1 MDNILPDNE
10 FVEVEGRVYSNPQT
24 GLDESQSFIENLRST
39 QGQQNQQ
46 IATDTYNLGTAVPS
60 VQGGLGAPTDAGL
73 SYFTSRYQTPQT
85 NATVANLRATAQA
98 AALNEVLQNEQEM
111 WKKRYNDAY
120 RAYQK
125 SAYDKA
131 NAPTTTG
138 GGGGLGI
145 DTNSSEDGKT
155 KLDLYTDG
163 QYEKERLY
171 PVTDYVSDWQ
181 DTSGQWWQ
189 VGNPTL
195 QDKTFGP
202 TTNPLKYKQTNGNI
216 VSMNGKNY
224 LYISNVENKA
234 PGWYPVTRS
243 AGPGTYSP
251 RYY

>member
-85 NATVANLRATAQA
+85 NATVANLKAVAQA
-98 AALNEVLQNEQEM
+98 AALNEVLSNEQEM

-131 NAPTTTG
+131 NRPTTQDTTTG
-138 GGGGLGI
+138 GVDEQSTDLTGQGKLVLDDQDFAEGGAFIVDPASGNIIGEGFKG
-145 DTNSSEDGKT
+145 DNPRYVRDSDGNYSKYT
-155 KLDLYTDG
+155 TPTYSKSGNWLDLTGLITNYWATPKKNKNNTG
-163 QYEKERLY
+163 
-171 PVTDYVSDWQ
+171 
-181 DTSGQWWQ
+181 SGFS
-189 VGNPTL
+189 G
-195 QDKTFGP
+195 
-202 TTNPLKYKQTNGNI
+202 
-216 VSMNGKNY
+216 
-224 LYISNVENKA
+224 
-234 PGWYPVTRS
+234 R
-243 AGPGTYSP
+243 
-251 RYY
+251 